1 MKITRSQVAQVV
13 REEIE
18 NLIKEKN
25 LVPIN
30 DYVIEEAEYQGKKV
44 ELGKVKRGGTK
55 KFYVYVRD
63 PKTKNVKKVSFGD
76 TTGLSIKTKDAK
88 RRKAF
93 RDRHNCDNPGPK
105 TKARYWSCRMWSGPN
120 AIKNMLG
127 K

>member
-13 REEIE
+13 REEIQ
-18 NLIKEKN
+18 NLIKEKS
-25 LVPIN
+25 LMPID

-55 KFYVYVRD
+55 KFYVYVKD

-76 TTGLSIKTKDAK
+76 TTGLSIKTKDPK